1 MLEHATFAAKYH
13 QGGPSAIQVGLEQLL
28 VVPAQWHYRGFAE
41 HPHAAQLGQLGGGIP
56 NPSYGIG
63 VVREAFPRGATGTW
77 QPITLIPSC
86 SVTSS
91 ILGNTGRFP
100 FFIAV
105 DSGGNIYTTN
115 SADDTVTK
123 IEPDGTTTLVF
134 AITGD
139 RPVGIAVDSG
149 GNIYTANSNSNTV
162 TKIVPTIPT
171 PTITL
176 DFARTGPGPYGIAVD
191 SNDNIYTANSVS
203 DNVTKITTC

>member
-100 FFIAV
+100 YFIAV
-105 DSGGNIYTTN
+105 DSRGNIYTAN
-115 SADDTVTK
+115 NFSNTVTK
-123 IEPDGTTTLVF
+123 IEPDGTTTPVF
-134 AITGD
+134 AITGND
-139 RPVGIAVDSG
+139 PAGIVIDS
-149 GNIYTANSNSNTV
+149 S
-162 TKIVPTIPT
+162 
-171 PTITL
+171 
-176 DFARTGPGPYGIAVD
+176 
-191 SNDNIYTANSVS
+191 DNIYIANAVS
-203 DNVTKITTC
+203 NNVTKITTC